1 MYEDGPNFRQSGD
14 ERRSRR
20 IPLVVEIWDVVVR
33 EVVVSSTL
41 VVAGVLTVVTL
52 VVISVVVN
60 SGSSEYFARYF
71 GSKER
76 QGLRRCLPPA
86 ILNKRSRSDFG
97 VMQERKNTVGL
108 TFSASQNGYFQ

>member
-71 GSKER
+71 GSNV
-76 QGLRRCLPPA
+76 LRATVTVMIFRLTVMSKFN
-86 ILNKRSRSDFG
+86 LSDFYYYY
-97 VMQERKNTVGL
+97 L
-108 TFSASQNGYFQ
+108 FI